1 MKIKK
6 MVLCGILMAM
16 ALTIFVLEAQL
27 PPITPIPGI
36 KLGLSN
42 IVTLFALVFLSP
54 REAFLILIGR
64 VLLGAI
70 FTGAPSTLL
79 YSLPGGAFCL
89 MIELLLIR
97 ICKGNFVWGI
107 SAIGAVVHNLVQLIV
122 AAMVT
127 KTLAVFWYTP
137 PLCLSGIVTGLLTGF
152 AVWYLT
158 KRYGEKIKHL
168 IK

>member
-1 MKIKK
+1 MKIKR
-6 MVLCGILMAM
+6 MVLCGILMAI

-36 KLGLSN
+36 KLGFAN

-54 REAFLILIGR
+54 KDAFLILLGR

-79 YSLPGGAFCL
+79 YSLPGGVLC
-89 MIELLLIR
+89 LLIEMAL
-97 ICKGNFVWGI
+97 IKVCKSNFIWGI
-107 SAIGAVVHNLVQLIV
+107 SAIGAIVHNSIQLIV
-122 AAMVT
+122 AAIVT
-127 KTLAVFWYTP
+127 KTLTVFWYAP
-137 PLCLSGIVTGLLTGF
+137 PLWLSGIVTGLFTGF
-152 AVWYLT
+152 AVWYL
-158 KRYGEKIKHL
+158 KKKCGDRIRHL